1 MFALCFALLQLD
13 LSQLPWSELA
23 QLLLQAVT
31 AKNWW
36 LVTGLGVWA
45 TVAALKQWGAKLP
58 FVGEKLAILL
68 AKKWTLPVLALL
80 LSLAGGLV
88 NLVMAGASPTWGW
101 ALTVLINGFT
111 AIAAQELKNAALK
124 AGSTAASE
132 IKSVDEAVK
141 FFKEG
146 K

>member
-1 MFALCFALLQLD
+1 MFALCFLLLQLD
-13 LSQLPWSELA
+13 LSSLPWSDLA
-23 QLLLQAVT
+23 KLILDAVT

-36 LVTGLGVWA
+36 LVTGLVVWCL
-45 TVAALKQWGAKLP
+45 VAALKAYGAKLP
-58 FVGEKLAILL
+58 WIGEKVSAFLS
-68 AKKWTLPVLALL
+68 KKWTLPVLAMV

-88 NLVMAGASPTWGW
+88 NLVLAGTAPTWAW
-101 ALTVLINGFT
+101 LITVLISGFT
-111 AIAAQELKNAALK
+111 AIATQELKNAAQK

-132 IKSVDEAVK
+132 IKSVDDAVK